1 MKLRK
6 KIGTRKIKKILCLF
20 VMACLIGGMF
30 HEIPVEAAS
39 KNANIVFDACIY
51 EKKYQLSIFYY
62 GKEKLK
68 KVEYKK
74 GKITSTKNSKWKNAT
89 NVTKKFSPS
98 EDMKEKRC
106 FCSSFVF
113 KKSGNITFRFIT
125 NKNKKYVK
133 TLYVNLN
140 PKTISGKQI
149 LTGKVKIAKWKHSG
163 NGATLQTYVLQLSS
177 PKNIKVRDPFN
188 DTKVIFCNQER
199 VQLYRGSDCP
209 INLRKY
215 VGKKVKV
222 KGRLWG
228 GAGTAYYLENACFV
242 LKGITFS

>member
-6 KIGTRKIKKILCLF
+6 KIGIRKIKKILCLF

-51 EKKYQLSIFYY
+51 DKKYQLSIFYY

-89 NVTKKFSPS
+89 NVTKKFSPA
-98 EDMKEKRC
+98 EDMEEKRC
-106 FCSSFVF
+106 FYSSFMF

-140 PKTISGKQI
+140 PKTISGKQT
-149 LTGKVKIAKWKHSG
+149 LTGKVKIAKWKHPG
-163 NGATLQTYVLQLSS
+163 NGLSLKTYVLQLSS
-177 PKNIKVRDPFN
+177 PKNIKVRDSFD

-199 VQLYRGSDCP
+199 VQLTTIENNS
-209 INLRKY
+209 IHLKKY
-215 VGKKVKV
+215 VGKTVKV

-228 GAGTAYYLENACFV
+228 GAGTCYYFENVSFDV
-242 LKGITFS
+242 ISIKKK